1 MLLDKTFDLFKKV
14 KTGTKRDYKTTKEYT
29 ARCKIEP
36 VALGVEVWLDNAPA
50 LEAWKLHTETL
61 EIDVEDKVVI
71 DWLDYIVNS
80 TKKYQWILKNNCVSL
95 IKRKYD

>member
-36 VALGVEVWLDNAPA
+36 VALGVEV
-50 LEAWKLHTETL
+50 
-61 EIDVEDKVVI
+61 
-71 DWLDYIVNS
+71 
-80 TKKYQWILKNNCVSL
+80 
-95 IKRKYD
+95 